1 MIVNSQKN
9 INFEIEILNTLK
21 IKDKIIILLTEK
33 GDLSVKEMVDI
44 MDVSKQAI
52 HVAITQL
59 LEKELVVKFGRTPK
73 TIYRLKV
80 KEKVLSTFTEN
91 INAENLFLLNE
102 YFLLIT
108 ETGNILT
115 GVEAFAKWCHQ
126 RQLPLEKTINE
137 YLKTKQKYLGYYND
151 INIIDGKEKIENT
164 KGYDEIYLDNIFY
177 LDFYA
182 IERFGKTRLGTL
194 LHYAKQGQNKFLMKI
209 LVQEAL
215 PKVKHLLA
223 INNFDAVAYVPPTI
237 RREVQ
242 LMKYLETHLK
252 INLPK
257 VAIQKISGIIP
268 VPQKSLNKL
277 SERITN
283 ADNTFAVSET
293 ITYKHLLLIDDAVG
307 SGSTL
312 NQIANKIKLK
322 GSAKKI
328 TALAIIGSFK
338 GFDVVTDI

>member
-1 MIVNSQKN
+1 M
-9 INFEIEILNTLK
+9 K
-21 IKDKIIILLTEK
+21 IKDKIIGLLLDS

-52 HVAITQL
+52 HVALVQL
-59 LEKELVVKFGRTPK
+59 LEADEIVKFGRTPK
-73 TIYRLKV
+73 TIYRLKE
-80 KEKVLSTFTEN
+80 KEKTEPLLITN
-91 INAENLFLLNE
+91 IDDENLTFLNQH
-102 YFLLIT
+102 FLLIT
-108 ETGNILT
+108 ETGAILT
-115 GVEAFAKWCHQ
+115 GVDAFAKWCLQ
-126 RQLPLEKTINE
+126 RQLPLEKTISE
-137 YLKTKQKYLGYYND
+137 YLKTKEKYFGYYNS
-151 INIIDGKEKIENT
+151 INIIDGIEKIVNT
-164 KGYDEIYLDNIFY
+164 KGYEKIYLDEIFY

-209 LVQEAL
+209 LVEEAK
-215 PKVKHLLA
+215 PKIKDLIA

-257 VAIQKISGIIP
+257 VSIQKISGIIP

-283 ADNTFAVSET
+283 AENTFAVSET
-293 ITYKHLLLIDDAVG
+293 IKYKHLLLIDDAVG

-312 NQIANKIKLK
+312 NQVAGKIKQK
-322 GSAKKI
+322 GIAKKI
-328 TALAIIGSFK
+328 TALAIVGSFK
-338 GFDVVTDI
+338 GFDVITDV

>member
-1 MIVNSQKN
+1 M
-9 INFEIEILNTLK
+9 K
-21 IKDKIIILLTEK
+21 IKDKIIILLKEK
-33 GDLSVKEMVDI
+33 GDLSIKEMVDV
-44 MDVSKQAI
+44 MEVSKQAI
-52 HVAITQL
+52 HIAINQL
-59 LEKELVVKFGRTPK
+59 LDKELITKFGRTPK
-73 TIYRLKV
+73 TIYRLKNI
-80 KEKVLSTFTEN
+80 EKTISTFTQN
-91 INAENLFLLNE
+91 IDQPSLALLE
-102 YFLLIT
+102 QYFILIT
-108 ETGNILT
+108 ETGSMLT
-115 GVEAFAKWCHQ
+115 GVDAFAKWCHQ

-137 YLKTKQKYLGYYND
+137 YLKTKEKYLGYYNK
-151 INIIDGKEKIENT
+151 INIINGKEKIANT
-164 KGYDEIYLDNIFY
+164 KGYDIIYLDEIYY

-215 PKVKHLLA
+215 PKLKDLLA

-242 LMKYLETHLK
+242 LMKYLETHFK

-268 VPQKSLNKL
+268 VPQKSLSKL

-283 ADNTFAVSET
+283 AENTFAVSES
-293 ITYKHLLLIDDAVG
+293 IKYKHLLLIDDAVG

-312 NQIANKIKLK
+312 NQIANKIKQK
-322 GSAKKI
+322 GIAKKI
-328 TALAIIGSFK
+328 TALAIVASFFCPKFLSILYRFSFTGSIR
-338 GFDVVTDI
+338 VR

>member
-1 MIVNSQKN
+1 M
-9 INFEIEILNTLK
+9 K
-21 IKDKIIILLTEK
+21 IKHKILALLENK

-44 MDVSKQAI
+44 FEVSKQAI
-52 HVAITQL
+52 HVALVQL
-59 LEKELVVKFGRTPK
+59 LETDEIVKFGRTPK

-80 KEKVLSTFTEN
+80 KEKLDTLLTTN
-91 INAENLFLLNE
+91 INDESLSFLNQH
-102 YFLLIT
+102 FLLIT
-108 ETGNILT
+108 ETGAMLT
-115 GVEAFAKWCHQ
+115 GVEAFAKWCKQ
-126 RQLPLEKTINE
+126 RQLPLEKTITE
-137 YLKTKQKYLGYYND
+137 FEKTKEKYSGYYNKID
-151 INIIDGKEKIENT
+151 IIDGKEKIVNT
-164 KGYDEIYLDNIFY
+164 KGYNKIYLDEIFY

-209 LVQEAL
+209 LVEEAK
-215 PKVKHLLA
+215 PKIKDLIA

-257 VAIQKISGIIP
+257 VSIQKISGIIP

-283 ADNTFAVSET
+283 AENTFAVNET
-293 ITYKHLLLIDDAVG
+293 IQYKHLLLIDDAVG

-312 NQIANKIKLK
+312 NQIAGKIKQK
-322 GSAKKI
+322 GIAKKI
-328 TALAIIGSFK
+328 TALAIVGSFK
-338 GFDVVTDI
+338 GFDVITDI

>member
-1 MIVNSQKN
+1 M
-9 INFEIEILNTLK
+9 K
-21 IKDKIIILLTEK
+21 IKDKIIGLLLDS

-52 HVAITQL
+52 HIALVQL
-59 LEKELVVKFGRTPK
+59 LEADEIVKYGRTPK
-73 TIYRLKV
+73 TIYRLKE
-80 KEKVLSTFTEN
+80 KEKTGPLLITN
-91 INAENLFLLNE
+91 IDDENLGFLNQH
-102 YFLLIT
+102 FLLIT
-108 ETGNILT
+108 ETGAMLT
-115 GVEAFAKWCHQ
+115 GIDAFAKWCMQ
-126 RQLPLEKTINE
+126 RQLPLEKTIDE
-137 YLKTKQKYLGYYND
+137 YLKTKEKYFGYYNK
-151 INIIDGKEKIENT
+151 INIIDGKEKIANT
-164 KGYDEIYLDNIFY
+164 KGYDKIYLDEIFY

-209 LVQEAL
+209 LVEEA
-215 PKVKHLLA
+215 KTKIKDLLA

-257 VAIQKISGIIP
+257 VSIQKISGIIP

-283 ADNTFAVSET
+283 AENTFAVNET
-293 ITYKHLLLIDDAVG
+293 IKYKHLLLIDDAVG

-312 NQIANKIKLK
+312 NQVAGKIKQK
-322 GSAKKI
+322 GIAKKI
-328 TALAIIGSFK
+328 TALAIVGSFK
-338 GFDVVTDI
+338 GFDVITDV